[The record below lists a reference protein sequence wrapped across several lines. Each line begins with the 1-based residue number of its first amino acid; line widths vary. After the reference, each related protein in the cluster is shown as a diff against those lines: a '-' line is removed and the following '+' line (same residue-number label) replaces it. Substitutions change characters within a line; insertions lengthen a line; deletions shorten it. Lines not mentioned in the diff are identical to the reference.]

1 LKIIGRHGLIVSEGK
16 WGNVM
21 AQASSVTTTVPA
33 AARTLAVFEVFA
45 REKRELLKSELARL
59 LDLPESSCSD
69 LLNTLHELGYV
80 SRTVSTKRYYP
91 TGRLIEIAKSIAE
104 YDEILILGSEATALL
119 SGLSGETC
127 FFGEIDE
134 TEVRIVAVS
143 EGTHRLRYVVMP
155 GDRVSIHATAIGKA
169 LLGGL
174 DEAERERLL
183 RLKPLRALTDST
195 RTNPDQLEKEIKAQ
209 QKLGWYRA
217 VGEGRQGV
225 SSFAVYGRIGPRLVG
240 LCMVGP
246 SDRFA
251 SNESKYLKQLKEA
264 EQAVFDA
271 KAAGS
276 LLQTAP
282 AGSVVKRAA
291 TTKSRANVR

>member
-1 LKIIGRHGLIVSEGK
+1 
-16 WGNVM
+16 M
-21 AQASSVTTTVPA
+21 AQTSGGTTTVPA

-80 SRTVSTKRYYP
+80 SRTVSTKRFYP

-104 YDEILILGSEATALL
+104 YDEVLMIGTEATALL
-119 SGLSGETC
+119 SGQSSETC
-127 FFGEIDE
+127 FFGEIDD

-143 EGTHRLRYVVMP
+143 EGSHRLRYVVLP

-174 DEAERERLL
+174 DDEERDRVL
-183 RLKPLRALTDST
+183 RLKPLRALTEATKTS
-195 RTNPDQLEKEIKAQ
+195 PEQLEKEIKAH
-209 QKLGWYRA
+209 QKLGYYQA

-225 SSFAVYGRIGPRLVG
+225 SSFAVHGWIGPRLVG
-240 LCMVGP
+240 LAMVGP
-246 SDRFA
+246 SDRFV
-251 SNESKYLKQLKEA
+251 SNKNAYLKQLKEA
-264 EQAVFDA
+264 QQMVFEGKGLSA
-271 KAAGS
+271 QS
-276 LLQTAP
+276 P

-291 TTKSRANVR
+291 AGARARGAR

>member
-1 LKIIGRHGLIVSEGK
+1 
-16 WGNVM
+16 M
-21 AQASSVTTTVPA
+21 AQTPGSTTTVPA

-80 SRTVSTKRYYP
+80 SRTVTTKRFYP

-104 YDEILILGSEATALL
+104 YDEVLTIGTEATALL
-119 SGLSGETC
+119 SGQSSETC

-143 EGTHRLRYVVMP
+143 EGSHRLRYVVLP

-174 DEAERERLL
+174 DEEERDRVL
-183 RLKPLRALTDST
+183 RLKPLRALTEATKTS
-195 RTNPDQLEKEIKAQ
+195 PEQLEKEIKAH
-209 QKLGWYRA
+209 QKLGYYQA

-225 SSFAVYGRIGPRLVG
+225 SSFAVHGFVGPRLVG
-240 LCMVGP
+240 LAMVGP

-251 SNESKYLKQLKEA
+251 SNKNTYLKQLKDA
-264 EQAVFDA
+264 QQLVFEG
-271 KAAGS
+271 KNAGAS
-276 LLQTAP
+276 LTSP

-291 TTKSRANVR
+291 GARARLTR

>member
-1 LKIIGRHGLIVSEGK
+1 MVQSLI
-16 WGNVM
+16 
-21 AQASSVTTTVPA
+21 ATTTVPA

-80 SRTVSTKRYYP
+80 SRTVSTKRFYP
-91 TGRLIEIAKSIAE
+91 SGRLVELAKAISE
-104 YDEILILGSEATALL
+104 HDEILAIASEATALL
-119 SGLSGETC
+119 STQSRETC

-134 TEVRIVAVS
+134 TDVRIVAVS
-143 EGTHRLRYVVMP
+143 EGNHRLRYVVLP

-174 DEAERERLL
+174 DDVERARVL
-183 RLKPLRALTDST
+183 RLKPLRALTEAT
-195 RTNPDQLEKEIKAQ
+195 KVTPEQVEKEVKAH
-209 QKLGWYRA
+209 QKLGWYQA

-225 SSFAVYGRIGPRLVG
+225 SSFAVHGRVGPRLVG

-246 SDRFA
+246 SDRLS
-251 SNESKYLKQLKEA
+251 SNKAEYVRLLKEA
-264 EQAVFDA
+264 EKMVFEAPSSSGGAQAGSS
-271 KAAGS
+271 AAG
-276 LLQTAP
+276 A
-282 AGSVVKRAA
+282 KRAA
-291 TTKSRANVR
+291 GAKSKAR